1 VEAGH
6 TKRPLRRGT
15 DPRACTRGWAG
26 GGGEGWGHRNKTKQG
41 RGFDG
46 SERQRSDRP
55 PYPSLNAFFF
65 GSAFV
70 ALQAHTRAPTSLPGS
85 SLSPSDS
92 AVTPPCRTAQAQT
105 GGACSKRSLKCRPRS
120 AASAARPACVLGR
133 SSLRACRPVST
144 RSTRRPCHPGAR
156 AGLSLL
162 GAGMGELRMCGRG
175 RGVGRRATPR
185 RRWEKKKKKKKRPW
199 WRSPSSQ
206 PSHHP
211 LIPLHTTAPPP
222 RPAGPPW
229 RRPPAPG
236 GLPPPA
242 GPPLALPPCR
252 LRPRTLSLRPPRL
265 PRLPC
270 PPCPSLPP
278 PASPAACGW
287 SAPALWRSCY
297 ATWTGSTCRLV
308 STGVCERGREAGRV
322 SVRRERGWS

>member
-1 VEAGH
+1 MEAGH

-105 GGACSKRSLKCRPRS
+105 GGASSKRSLKCRPRS

-185 RRWEKKKKKKKRPW
+185 RRWEKKKKKKRGRGGAP
-199 WRSPSSQ
+199 PLLN
-206 PSHHP
+206 P
-211 LIPLHTTAPPP
+211 LITLSSPCTQQPRLPV
-222 RPAGPPW
+222 RPA
-229 RRPPAPG
+229 RPG
-236 GLPPPA
+236 GARRHQVDSHPPPA
-242 GPPLALPPCR
+242 LLSHCLHAASAL
-252 LRPRTLSLRPPRL
+252 
-265 PRLPC
+265 
-270 PPCPSLPP
+270 
-278 PASPAACGW
+278 
-287 SAPALWRSCY
+287 
-297 ATWTGSTCRLV
+297 
-308 STGVCERGREAGRV
+308 GR
-322 SVRRERGWS
+322 

>member
-1 VEAGH
+1 MEAGH

-65 GSAFV
+65 GSALV
-70 ALQAHTRAPTSLPGS
+70 AHQAHTRAPTSLPGS

-105 GGACSKRSLKCRPRS
+105 GGASSKRSLKCRPRS

-185 RRWEKKKKKKKRPW
+185 RRWEKKKKKKKEAVVALPLFSTLS
-199 WRSPSSQ
+199 SPS
-206 PSHHP
+206 HP
-211 LIPLHTTAPPP
+211 LAHN
-222 RPAGPPW
+222 
-229 RRPPAPG
+229 
-236 GLPPPA
+236 
-242 GPPLALPPCR
+242 
-252 LRPRTLSLRPPRL
+252 S
-265 PRLPC
+265 
-270 PPCPSLPP
+270 
-278 PASPAACGW
+278 PASPSGRPALA
-287 SAPALWRSCY
+287 APAGTRWTATPRRPSSRIASMPPPPSDAESAAAAAAASALPALPLIASSGVARRLWVVGACFVAFMLCNMDRVNMSIGEH
-297 ATWTGSTCRLV
+297 GSV
-308 STGVCERGREAGRV
+308 
-322 SVRRERGWS
+322 